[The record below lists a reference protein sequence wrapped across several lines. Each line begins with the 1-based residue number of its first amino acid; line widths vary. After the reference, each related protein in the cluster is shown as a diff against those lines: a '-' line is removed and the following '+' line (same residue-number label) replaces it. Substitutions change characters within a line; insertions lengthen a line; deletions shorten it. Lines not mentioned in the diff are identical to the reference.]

1 MAAGTE
7 TEHACSMLHCVL
19 HLFLNLKQ
27 WTKLETENSDGMY
40 FRSSNASV
48 CPGSTYNS
56 VIWMVSE
63 IPLNLW
69 TTIILLKYFYSLFF
83 LQRHILLH
91 YHDYPNNFFPK
102 GHVPTLPFQ
111 DLFSDRLL
119 PVAIDETS
127 FQLSFTYLFLKT
139 KWVLNRQL
147 NPFLHKIISQIA
159 Q

>member
-1 MAAGTE
+1 MDD
-7 TEHACSMLHCVL
+7 HIFHPF
-19 HLFLNLKQ
+19 HDPP
-27 WTKLETENSDGMY
+27 LEFWVCHSTSY
-40 FRSSNASV
+40 LSWFWFRTTNASV

-56 VIWMVSE
+56 VILMVSE
-63 IPLNLW
+63 IHPLNLW
-69 TTIILLKYFYSLFF
+69 ITIILLKYVYSFF
-83 LQRHILLH
+83 SLRRHISLH
-91 YHDYPNNFFPK
+91 YHDYPSNFFPK

-119 PVAIDETS
+119 PVAIDKKS
-127 FQLSFTYLFLKT
+127 LQLSFTYLFLKT